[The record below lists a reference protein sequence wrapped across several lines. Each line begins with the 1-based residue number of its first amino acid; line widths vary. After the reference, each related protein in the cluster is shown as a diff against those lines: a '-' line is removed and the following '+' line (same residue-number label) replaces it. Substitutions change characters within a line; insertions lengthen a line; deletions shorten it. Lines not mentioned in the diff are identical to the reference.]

1 MKTFIDSFDVDEFL
15 DLDGTE
21 TGRDNAAAS
30 KRDKL
35 LDRELG
41 MTHMNW
47 GLDSTISA
55 FLKPISLCT
64 VRLQTVRQPIGH
76 RVARELMRVR
86 RSICFFVSGLDK
98 DEDFPI
104 LQDAWRD
111 AMTKGHAK
119 RELVDSLDSVL
130 KRLAQ
135 NFITSF
141 DRRLAPY
148 MDIYNAVE
156 LIDPTAPDT
165 DVTSETWQA
174 VKLICTRFDLD
185 YKQTKKEII
194 AMRRDAVE
202 LSRHDSQLCK
212 VNLLKYYHDEVC

>member
-1 MKTFIDSFDVDEFL
+1 MV
-15 DLDGTE
+15 
-21 TGRDNAAAS
+21 
-30 KRDKL
+30 
-35 LDRELG
+35 
-41 MTHMNW
+41 
-47 GLDSTISA
+47 SA

-98 DEDFPI
+98 DEDFPTPY
-104 LQDAWRD
+104 DAWRD

-119 RELVDSLDSVL
+119 WELVSVL

-135 NFITSF
+135 NFIASF
-141 DRRLAPY
+141 DRHFAPY
-148 MDIYNAVE
+148 MEIYNAME
-156 LIDPTAPDT
+156 LIDPTVPDT

-185 YKQTKKEII
+185 YKQTKKKLLQCA
-194 AMRRDAVE
+194 AM
-202 LSRHDSQLCK
+202 QW
-212 VNLLKYYHDEVC
+212 NLAGTTRSCVKLTY